1 MNNVNINEVGSI
13 IQDTQPGNWDNKAY
27 NYALK
32 SLLDRG
38 QEINSSILYDGGLFT
53 TYFRVMKQYLPELP
67 IQTLEVGPGRS
78 IGASIMLAIRGV
90 KEAHTM
96 DPFPNLN
103 FDIESFAE
111 TMRSLARTTAFLNQL
126 ANGHASPS
134 GQEAGRRFQDASVS
148 DLIVP
153 ECRLL
158 AENQFR
164 VGNNTVTHFPH
175 RFFEDTGLAGN
186 AYDFIFSHAA
196 LEHVRNPEHCI
207 HELSRL
213 LKAGGVTAH
222 QIDLRDHRDFNN
234 PLEFLKDS
242 EESWQK
248 TAAAMCSSDGALYM
262 NRWRRSQ
269 WIQAFRDQ
277 GFEVLESETNM
288 KWDKSKVQETLPLL
302 HKDFQSNLEDL
313 ESISMF
319 LVARRK

>member
-134 GQEAGRRFQDASVS
+134 GQEGTE
-148 DLIVP
+148 VP
-153 ECRLL
+153 GCLG
-158 AENQFR
+158 FR
-164 VGNNTVTHFPH
+164 S
-175 RFFEDTGLAGN
+175 
-186 AYDFIFSHAA
+186 Y
-196 LEHVRNPEHCI
+196 
-207 HELSRL
+207 
-213 LKAGGVTAH
+213 
-222 QIDLRDHRDFNN
+222 
-234 PLEFLKDS
+234 
-242 EESWQK
+242 
-248 TAAAMCSSDGALYM
+248 SSGM
-262 NRWRRSQ
+262 PS
-269 WIQAFRDQ
+269 
-277 GFEVLESETNM
+277 
-288 KWDKSKVQETLPLL
+288 PC
-302 HKDFQSNLEDL
+302 
-313 ESISMF
+313 
-319 LVARRK
+319 